1 LGVLVVL
8 SLVLFLGLTKGG
20 QRQLHVHSRPK
31 IREALP
37 A

>member
-1 LGVLVVL
+1 
-8 SLVLFLGLTKGG
+8 VLFLGLTKGG
-20 QRQLHVHSRPK
+20 QRQVPAHSQSK